1 MSGGRTAVE
10 CVAYRCHAIRSTCL
24 KFYCTLRLRQWNFV
38 RFRSLCALTFL
49 VIRQCSVREGSNM
62 KSEYIWTKTLLLHKI
77 LCISSSLR
85 LRCDDW
91 RLYVPVQ
98 HCNILPVSF
107 ICSERFSAY
116 QNTAVLFGK
125 QQDVTTSSTVTSE
138 HGNSNTLQHPERKKP
153 VPLPRSKIPV
163 TKSQTQTTQ
172 TQSKSQTS
180 NSAQQPKKQP
190 SAAASLHARFFS
202 KRAKTDLGFDGL
214 AAYKA
219 NKRPPGGTKYPAPKV
234 PTFNRP
240 VPQQRQQQQS
250 QMPQLS
256 QSQSQPRF
264 NLPQKQQKEAT
275 NKATKKPEAKIKP
288 EIKEKPLFS
297 TFKQREQNDSFRFVE
312 GYHHF
317 LPLYF
322 V

>member
-1 MSGGRTAVE
+1 MQP
-10 CVAYRCHAIRSTCL
+10 C
-24 KFYCTLRLRQWNFV
+24 N
-38 RFRSLCALTFL
+38 
-49 VIRQCSVREGSNM
+49 
-62 KSEYIWTKTLLLHKI
+62 
-77 LCISSSLR
+77 
-85 LRCDDW
+85 
-91 RLYVPVQ
+91 VPP
-98 HCNILPVSF
+98 LSF

-125 QQDVTTSSTVTSE
+125 QQDVTASSLATSSTTSE
-138 HGNSNTLQHPERKKP
+138 LGSSNTLQHPERKKP

-163 TKSQTQTTQ
+163 TQSQSSQTQS
-172 TQSKSQTS
+172 SKSQTS
-180 NSAQQPKKQP
+180 NGAQQPKKQP

-240 VPQQRQQQQS
+240 VPQQRQQQQQQPSQSQS
-250 QMPQLS
+250 QMSQS

-264 NLPQKQQKEAT
+264 NLPQKQQKEAS
-275 NKATKKPEAKIKP
+275 NKASKKPEAKIKP

-297 TFKQREQNDSFRFVE
+297 TFKQREQNDSFRFVKDFCQIVCYCLFMSN
-312 GYHHF
+312 GAIISKKKSI
-317 LPLYF
+317 
-322 V
+322 